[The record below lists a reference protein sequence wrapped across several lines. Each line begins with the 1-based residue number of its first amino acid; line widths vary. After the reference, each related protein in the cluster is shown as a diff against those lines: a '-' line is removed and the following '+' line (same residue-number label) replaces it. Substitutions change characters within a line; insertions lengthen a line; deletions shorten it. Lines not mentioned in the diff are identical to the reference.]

1 MMGYWMGSH
10 FHDWIVSNGVTF
22 FERGARMRFYTFLGF

>member
-10 FHDWIVSNGVTF
+10 FNDWIVSNGVTF
-22 FERGARMRFYTFLGF
+22 FERGARIRFYTFLGF